1 MALIL
6 DFEGELPTI
15 GQKVFL
21 ASNSTVVGK
30 VEIGDETNIW
40 YGCVLRADVG
50 RITIGQ
56 RVNIQDLSCVHMTK
70 YKSNAVIEDEA
81 SIGHGVIVHGA
92 IVGAGALVGMGCV
105 LMDNARIG
113 EESIVGAG
121 SLVTAE
127 TIIPP
132 RSLAFGRPARVIREL
147 GPEEIQ
153 AGRKTAAR
161 YLGLAAAHQV
171 AQPPPTK

>member
-6 DFEGELPTI
+6 DFEGELPI
-15 GQKVFL
+15 LGRNVFL
-21 ASNSTVVGK
+21 APNSTVVGK
-30 VEIGDETNIW
+30 IEIGDESNVW

-50 RITIGQ
+50 RIKIGR
-56 RVNIQDLSCVHMTK
+56 RVNIQDLSSIHMTK
-70 YKSNAVIEDEA
+70 YKSDAIIEDEA

-121 SLVTAE
+121 SLVTAQ

-132 RSLAFGRPARVIREL
+132 RTLAFGRPARVIREL
-147 GPEEIQ
+147 GPDEIE
-153 AGRKTAAR
+153 AGRKTATR
-161 YLGLAAAHQV
+161 YVKLAAVHQA